1 MKQAKISKKKLMKE
15 AWRQA
20 AFGKKM
26 YGGNKKMY
34 FASSLKLAWLAQK
47 GLTIGFDEVRR
58 LEKEAKEL
66 ALITMK
72 DEYAKYDAIWTERIK
87 ITPALLDHG
96 KGTVNEILKIMP
108 NLLVYCEHC
117 QSIDEIAQAYCF
129 ASTDELIEY
138 LLAYKPR
145 KQAFS
150 EYHYNFFMQSLKECG
165 NIEAETADE
174 CPF

>member
-1 MKQAKISKKKLMKE
+1 MKKVKINKRKLMRE
-15 AWRQA
+15 AWQQA
-20 AFGKKM
+20 CFGKRM

-34 FASSLKLAWLAQK
+34 FACSLKLAWQAQK
-47 GLTIGFDEVRR
+47 GLTIGFEEVKR
-58 LEKEAKEL
+58 LEKEAKHL
-66 ALITMK
+66 AMITMK

-96 KGTVNEILKIMP
+96 RGTVNEILKIMP

-129 ASTDELIEY
+129 DSTSELIDY

-145 KQAFS
+145 KQAFTA
-150 EYHYNFFMQSLKECG
+150 YHFTFFMAALNEQKQ
-165 NIEAETADE
+165 IMAEIVDE

>member
-1 MKQAKISKKKLMKE
+1 MKQVKINKKKLMRE
-15 AWRQA
+15 AWQQA
-20 AFGKKM
+20 SFGKRM
-26 YGGNKKMY
+26 YGGTKKLY

-47 GLTIGFDEVRR
+47 GLTIGFEEVKR
-58 LEKEAKEL
+58 LEKEAKHL
-66 ALITMK
+66 ALVTMK

-117 QSIDEIAQAYCF
+117 QSIDEIAEAYSF

-145 KQAFS
+145 KQAYDA
-150 EYHYNFFMQSLKECG
+150 YHYGYFMRSLQE
-165 NIEAETADE
+165 NDNVTAEITDE